1 MKKRGFT
8 LVEILVVV
16 VIIGILFYSFFLKQN
31 NWQEPF
37 KIEMVKF
44 FNLLSLSVD
53 NYPFDMYQEY
63 RPKPNEKVTNI
74 LLKFNNKGIEDYRYY
89 TYAENKKSLST
100 NSKNSKNLIN
110 LWNGNKVYY
119 HWEKNGV
126 KTLYS
131 TYHRSYN
138 HTTWLEEL
146 KLMPYI
152 DILARTGANRWI
164 NDLEMAECYINQKEH
179 EDWIKLSTNDIKKW
193 IFLLIDRK
201 NIYIS
206 KTLENNY
213 INSTTAST
221 LTDNDIIQV
230 HSLHCNFFVN
240 NANEGVL
247 LSWTTD
253 TATWVEKDSVKL
265 KII

>member
-8 LVEILVVV
+8 LIEILVVLI
-16 VIIGILFYSFFLKQN
+16 IIGILFYSFFLKQN

-37 KIEMVKF
+37 KIEMVKM
-44 FNLLSLSVD
+44 FNLFSLSVD
-53 NYPFDMYQEY
+53 NYPFDMQQEY

-74 LLKFNNKGIEDYRYY
+74 LLRFNNKGIEDYQYY
-89 TYAENKKSLST
+89 TYAENKKALST

-110 LWNGNKVYY
+110 LWNANKTYY
-119 HWEKNGV
+119 HWERNGI

-131 TYHRSYN
+131 TYHRVFN
-138 HTTWLEEL
+138 HTTWLDEL
-146 KLMPYI
+146 TLMPYI
-152 DILARTGANRWI
+152 DILARTGANRGI

-179 EDWIKLSTNDIKKW
+179 DDWIKLSTNEIKNG

-201 NIYIS
+201 NIYLS

-213 INSTTAST
+213 INSTTEKT
-221 LTDNDIIQV
+221 LNNTDIIQV
-230 HSLHCNFFVN
+230 HSLYCNFFVN
-240 NANEGVL
+240 NSNEGVV
-247 LSWTTD
+247 LSGTTD
-253 TATWVEKDSVKL
+253 TATGVEKDSVKL